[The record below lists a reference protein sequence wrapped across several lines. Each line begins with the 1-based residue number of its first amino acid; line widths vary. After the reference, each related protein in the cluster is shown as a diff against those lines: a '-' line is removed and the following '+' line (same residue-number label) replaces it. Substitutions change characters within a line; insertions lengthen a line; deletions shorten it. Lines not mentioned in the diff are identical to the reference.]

1 MATLLEEIR
10 SRKKSDNSQS
20 QESEIPTLEEF
31 TPTRTLLDEI
41 RNQQPDI
48 AKGRRQLFRSITPQA
63 VDDFVDRF
71 PSETPLDELFKD
83 VPGGVEGARGV
94 ADVVLSGATSVIP
107 AIGNVVG
114 TVEGFGKALSD
125 GSFGTQEGARD
136 IQRTAEQRAEAFG
149 RNRLIPFYE
158 PTSEAGKQLQE
169 NLGRFAGRYLPP
181 ILSGGPSQFLTGR
194 QLEPTITKKEE
205 TANRIRSGDESA
217 ELAKTRIP
225 DPEGFT
231 KDKTIEKDREAIETI
246 KQGLDESTVQ
256 MLKQASIADKE
267 RMLEMLNLRS
277 KGLTNKRDEQ
287 LNRAHDIPG
296 TALLNNIKKL
306 KIAKTKAG
314 QDVDKEANTLRGV
327 SIDGDEEILNIGR
340 RFINDLSERLN
351 IKFDENLN
359 PIFEGTTRIEKNPTS
374 MKLVK
379 DIFDLAKNPK
389 DAKGLHDLKQAVNE
403 KLNYDKAQP
412 GGIAGN
418 TEQVIKDFNRDIN
431 NYLRNKSD
439 SYAKANDNFSILADA
454 IDSIES
460 VTGKKTDFDSITTG
474 KQLGTLLRRLT
485 GNAVSRSKLLD
496 AINKVQTVGG
506 VKDQDLFTLTIFA
519 ESLDDVLDRP
529 SAMTSFRGD
538 LQRGVESGVENT
550 LLGQPTMMQ
559 TGINLAK
566 GATNRVRGINQE
578 NALQSIR
585 NLLER
590 DLRENRRRQSK
601 SKEIV
606 PRD

>member
-1 MATLLEEIR
+1 
-10 SRKKSDNSQS
+10 
-20 QESEIPTLEEF
+20 
-31 TPTRTLLDEI
+31 
-41 RNQQPDI
+41 
-48 AKGRRQLFRSITPQA
+48 
-63 VDDFVDRF
+63 
-71 PSETPLDELFKD
+71 
-83 VPGGVEGARGV
+83 
-94 ADVVLSGATSVIP
+94 
-107 AIGNVVG
+107 
-114 TVEGFGKALSD
+114 
-125 GSFGTQEGARD
+125 
-136 IQRTAEQRAEAFG
+136 
-149 RNRLIPFYE
+149 
-158 PTSEAGKQLQE
+158 
-169 NLGRFAGRYLPP
+169 
-181 ILSGGPSQFLTGR
+181 
-194 QLEPTITKKEE
+194 
-205 TANRIRSGDESA
+205 
-217 ELAKTRIP
+217 
-225 DPEGFT
+225 
-231 KDKTIEKDREAIETI
+231 
-246 KQGLDESTVQ
+246 
-256 MLKQASIADKE
+256 
-267 RMLEMLNLRS
+267 
-277 KGLTNKRDEQ
+277 
-287 LNRAHDIPG
+287 
-296 TALLNNIKKL
+296 
-306 KIAKTKAG
+306 
-314 QDVDKEANTLRGV
+314 
-327 SIDGDEEILNIGR
+327 
-340 RFINDLSERLN
+340 
-351 IKFDENLN
+351 
-359 PIFEGTTRIEKNPTS
+359 

-412 GGIAGN
+412 GGIAGT

-606 PRD
+606 PKN

>member
-194 QLEPTITKKEE
+194 QPTITKKEE

-538 LQRGVESGVENT
+538 LQRGVESGVEST

>member
-31 TPTRTLLDEI
+31 APTRTLLDEV

-83 VPGGVEGARGV
+83 VPGGLEGARGV

-125 GSFGTQEGARD
+125 GSFGTQEGARN

-158 PTSEAGKQLQE
+158 PPSEAGKQLQE

-181 ILSGGPSQFLTGR
+181 FLSGGPSQFLTGR
-194 QLEPTITKKEE
+194 QPTITKKEE
-205 TANRIRSGDESA
+205 TANRIRSGDQSA
-217 ELAKTRIP
+217 ELAKTKIP

-231 KDKTIEKDREAIETI
+231 KDKTIEKDREAIEVI
-246 KQGLDESTVQ
+246 KQGLDESKVQ
-256 MLKQASIADKE
+256 MIKQASIPDKE
-267 RMLEMLNLRS
+267 RMLEMVNLRS
-277 KGLTNKRDEQ
+277 KGLTNYKEEQ
-287 LNRAHDIPG
+287 LDRASDIPG
-296 TALLNNIKKL
+296 QALFNNITKL
-306 KIAKTKAG
+306 RTAKTKAG
-314 QDVDKEANTLRGV
+314 QEVKKEANTLKGV
-327 SIDGDEEILNIGR
+327 SIDNDQEVLNIGN
-340 RFINDLSERLN
+340 RFINDLSEDLN
-351 IKFDENLN
+351 IEFDRNLN
-359 PIFEGTTRIEKNPTS
+359 PIFEGTTLVEINPTS
-374 MKLVK
+374 QNLIKK
-379 DIFDLAKNPK
+379 IFTIAKNPK

-403 KLNYDKAQP
+403 KLNYDKKQP
-412 GGIAGN
+412 GGVAGS
-418 TEQVIKDFNRDIN
+418 TERIIKDFNRDIN

-439 SYAKANDNFSILADA
+439 SYAKANDKFSIITDA
-454 IDSIES
+454 IDSFKDIAPA
-460 VTGKKTDFDSITTG
+460 KTDFDSITTS
-474 KQLGTLLRRLT
+474 KQFGVLLKGLT
-485 GNAVSRSKLLD
+485 SDRMTRARLLD

-506 VKDQDLFTLTIFA
+506 IKDQNLVTLSLFA
-519 ESLDDVLDRP
+519 QNLDDLLGRP
-529 SAMTSFRGD
+529 SAVTGFRGET
-538 LQRGVESGVENT
+538 QRGIESALENT
-550 LLGQPTMMQ
+550 MLGQPTMMQ
-559 TGINLAK
+559 TGVNLAK
-566 GATNRVRGINQE
+566 GARDRVRGINQE

-606 PRD
+606 PRN

>member
-31 TPTRTLLDEI
+31 APTRTLLDEV

-83 VPGGVEGARGV
+83 VPGGLEGARGV

-158 PTSEAGKQLQE
+158 PSSEAGRQLQQ

-194 QLEPTITKKEE
+194 QPTITKKEE

-327 SIDGDEEILNIGR
+327 SIDGDQEILNIGR